1 MNYFSTQKLL
11 ISDLVSMYRW
21 CFGFQ
26 TQNPMMATTI
36 QVPAYHVVPENTH
49 IYPMDGH

>member
-1 MNYFSTQKLL
+1 VQVVFWFL
-11 ISDLVSMYRW
+11 
-21 CFGFQ
+21 Q

-36 QVPAYHVVPENTH
+36 EVPAYHVVPENTQ